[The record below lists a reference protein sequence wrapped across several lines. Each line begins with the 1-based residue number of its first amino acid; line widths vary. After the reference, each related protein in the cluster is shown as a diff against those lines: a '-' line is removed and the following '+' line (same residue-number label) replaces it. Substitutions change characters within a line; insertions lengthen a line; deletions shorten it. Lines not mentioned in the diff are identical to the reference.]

1 MVKRGRYI
9 VWEGSDGIGKGT
21 QMTIALQESE
31 RRGIP
36 TLAVREPG
44 GSEFGGDARRILLEP
59 KDYDLNPRAETALFL
74 ADRVQMWYSI
84 INPALDRGYDVHSDR
99 NWWSTVAYQGTGGE
113 LSAEFVVAAHR
124 HFLPEAYLKP
134 DLGFV
139 FQLSEQERKM
149 RKKSASLAEF
159 GTLDR
164 IEQKGDRYFGNVEQ
178 GYEYVCRELGGIGV
192 DAAGTPDE
200 VSARWWDRVFPKAS

>member
-21 QMTIALQESE
+21 QMTIALRESE

-44 GSEFGGDARRILLEP
+44 GSEFGDDARRILLEP
-59 KDYDLNPRAETALFL
+59 KDYDLHPRAETALFL
-74 ADRVQMWYSI
+74 ADRIQMWYNT
-84 INPALDRGYDVHSDR
+84 INPALEEGYDVHSDR
-99 NWWSTVAYQGTGGE
+99 NWWSTVAYQGTGGK
-113 LSAEFVVAAHR
+113 LSAEFVIAAHK
-124 HFLPEAYLKP
+124 HFLPETYLQP

-139 FQLSEQERKM
+139 FQLSEQERKL
-149 RKKSASLAEF
+149 RKNSASLAEF

-164 IEQKGDRYFGNVEQ
+164 IEQKGDGYFGDVEQ
-178 GYEYVCRELGGIGV
+178 GYEYVCRALGGIEV
-192 DAAGTPDE
+192 DASGEPD
-200 VSARWWDRVFPKAS
+200 VVAARWWSRVFPDAD